1 MNPAMPLDYLVSA
14 LVTLLVVVDP
24 VGLTPAFLAVTHGLP
39 AAARK
44 RIAFRACLIAAAI
57 LAGTALIGDWLLG
70 TLAITLPAFR
80 IAGGLLL
87 FAVASEMV
95 FGERIERQSRQ
106 AEEAIEEHVRH
117 VAAFPLAI
125 PLMAGPGAITAT
137 LLLAGQARGQPLLL
151 AGLLGVIMVVVA
163 VCLGV
168 FLIANRIEKST
179 GFGHSRKILFSRIR
193 YKTRVGQLE
202 QSVDLISSI
211 DIGHREAAGR
221 RKRSSVVLPRFS
233 VCAESRRDITRLRRV
248 SCSFVGF
255 AGVFKVICEDRVFG
269 FATST
274 RVGRLDGP
282 GDEAM

>member
-1 MNPAMPLDYLVSA
+1 MPLDYLVSA

-39 AAARK
+39 VAARK

-57 LAGTALIGDWLLG
+57 LSGTALFGDWLLDK
-70 TLAITLPAFR
+70 LAITLPAFR

-87 FAVASEMV
+87 FAVASEMA
-95 FGERIERQSRQ
+95 FGVRIERQSKQ
-106 AEEAIEEHVRH
+106 AEDAVEEHVRH

-168 FLIANRIEKST
+168 FLIANRIERLLGVT
-179 GFGHSRKILFSRIR
+179 G
-193 YKTRVGQLE
+193 
-202 QSVDLISSI
+202 
-211 DIGHREAAGR
+211 
-221 RKRSSVVLPRFS
+221 SVVL
-233 VCAESRRDITRLRRV
+233 SRLLGV
-248 SCSFVGF
+248 LLAALAVQFVID
-255 AGVFKVICEDRVFG
+255 GVRIVLSG
-269 FATST
+269 
-274 RVGRLDGP
+274 
-282 GDEAM
+282 

>member
-1 MNPAMPLDYLVSA
+1 MALDYLVSA

-44 RIAFRACLIAAAI
+44 RIALRACLIAAAI
-57 LAGTALIGDWLLG
+57 LAGTALIGDWVLDK
-70 TLAITLPAFR
+70 LAITLAAFH

-95 FGERIERQSRQ
+95 LGVRIERQSKQ

-137 LLLAGQARGQPLLL
+137 LLLAGRGHGEPLLL
-151 AGLLGVIMVVVA
+151 LGLLGVILVVVA

-168 FLIANRIEKST
+168 FL
-179 GFGHSRKILFSRIR
+179 L
-193 YKTRVGQLE
+193 
-202 QSVDLISSI
+202 
-211 DIGHREAAGR
+211 AGR
-221 RKRSSVVLPRFS
+221 IGRLIGVTGSVVL
-233 VCAESRRDITRLRRV
+233 SRLLGVLLAALAVQFVMDGVRV
-248 SCSFVGF
+248 
-255 AGVFKVICEDRVFG
+255 
-269 FATST
+269 
-274 RVGRLDGP
+274 
-282 GDEAM
+282 AMRG